1 LHQRTFGVIAVF
13 EDGLGHHH
21 VATIDTSEIHSGD
34 ALHFGAEIK
43 PWAFWLAWSSLAN
56 LSAQTVD
63 EIFIRGSL
71 GLIPE
76 ILNAM
81 DMPLL
86 LRKQYGMIRPLLKA
100 ETSSAL

>member
-1 LHQRTFGVIAVF
+1 
-13 EDGLGHHH
+13 LGHHH
-21 VATIDTSEIHSGD
+21 VDAINTSENHSGD
-34 ALHFGAEIK
+34 GLHFAAEIE
-43 PWAFWLAWSSLAN
+43 PWAFWLAWSSRAN

-71 GLIPE
+71 RLIPE

-81 DMPLL
+81 DMPFLL
-86 LRKQYGMIRPLLKA
+86 GKQYGMIRPLLKA